1 MGLGHHPYGDSWTVD
16 VPDPFSGRTLCTV
29 RLCDSALSV
38 SGNTPGYGG
47 QIVDTQSGERVLSPR
62 VVVVTALN
70 PADAEVLST
79 ALMAAQCG
87 RREKLLAEFPG
98 AEAQFFYNL

>member
-1 MGLGHHPYGDSWTVD
+1 
-16 VPDPFSGRTLCTV
+16 
-29 RLCDSALSV
+29 
-38 SGNTPGYGG
+38 
-47 QIVDTQSGERVLSPR
+47 

-98 AEAQFFYNL
+98 AEAQFFDNL